1 MQVQH
6 QTQLIQT
13 SSFVQTTVL
22 CLTFELSDEH
32 QSKLGQRSIK
42 IKRIPDNAIIPMQTR
57 THIKAK

>member
-13 SSFVQTTVL
+13 SIVQTTVL

-32 QSKLGQRSIK
+32 QSNLGQRSVK
-42 IKRIPDNAIIPMQTR
+42 IKRIPDNAIIPMQTC
-57 THIKAK
+57 